1 MFSDLSTNDVILVK
15 FRTISTVQ
23 TLNPVEFHESE
34 DTIAVRSTR
43 YHVHARGDDG
53 LTRENVRWNKEF
65 VNILNTI

>member
-34 DTIAVRSTR
+34 DTIAVR